1 MLLSMEQSKNNVLLD
16 RSNLELKSLIEKEFQ
31 YLTIDNFIE
40 NNEKWYQFVSGLEN
54 VDLEEY
60 NLEDLISDYFYDCML
75 KDNREALEEYLYS
88 EITNYLEEN
97 EQEFICLIEDL
108 DGWNG
113 YLNGDR
119 WEDME
124 LLDDYLCNEKPYD
137 LIILGR
143 NSGNDFY
150 PNDNYFRFDVYG
162 NLESTNYKDYSDYI
176 SDYFIDDIIENYQ
189 RLDIPGD
196 LDPLLMDL
204 EKIQEVE

>member
-16 RSNLELKSLIEKEFQ
+16 RANMELKSIIEKEFQ

-40 NNEKWYQFVSGLEN
+40 NNEKWYQFVDGLKN

-60 NLEDLISDYFYDCML
+60 NLEDLISDYFYDYML
-75 KDNREALEEYLYS
+75 HDNKEALEEYLYS

-97 EQEFICLIEDL
+97 EQEFICLIEEL
-108 DGWNG
+108 DSWNG
-113 YLNGDR
+113 YLNEDR
-119 WEDME
+119 WEDMDF
-124 LLDDYLCNEKPYD
+124 LDDYLCNESALD

-143 NSGNDFY
+143 NSGSDFY
-150 PNDNYFRFDVYG
+150 PGDNYFRFDVYG
-162 NLESTNYKDYSDYI
+162 NLESTNYKEYNDYI

-189 RLDIPGD
+189 RLDIPAD

>member
-16 RSNLELKSLIEKEFQ
+16 HANMELKSIIENEFQ

-40 NNEKWYQFVSGLEN
+40 NNEKWYQFVNGLKN
-54 VDLEEY
+54 VDLEEC
-60 NLEDLISDYFYDCML
+60 NLEDLINDYFYDYML
-75 KDNREALEEYLYS
+75 RDNREALETYLYE

-97 EQEFICLIEDL
+97 EQEFICIIEEL
-108 DGWNG
+108 GSWNG
-113 YLNGDR
+113 YLDGDR
-119 WEDME
+119 WEDMDF
-124 LLDDYLCNEKPYD
+124 LDDYLCNEKPLD
-137 LIILGR
+137 LLILGK
-143 NSGNDFY
+143 NFNPYD
-150 PNDNYFRFDVYG
+150 DYFRFDVYG
-162 NLESTNYKDYSDYI
+162 NLESTNYKEYNDYI

>member
-16 RSNLELKSLIEKEFQ
+16 RANMELKSLIEKEFQ

-40 NNEKWYQFVSGLEN
+40 NNEKWYQFVGSLKN

-60 NLEDLISDYFYDCML
+60 NLEDLIYDYFYDYML
-75 KDNREALEEYLYS
+75 HDNKETLEEYLYS

-97 EQEFICLIEDL
+97 EQEFICLIEEL
-108 DGWNG
+108 DSWNG

-119 WEDME
+119 WEDMDY
-124 LLDDYLCNEKPYD
+124 LDDYLCDEKPID

-143 NSGNDFY
+143 NSGRDFY
-150 PNDNYFRFDVYG
+150 PGDDYFRFDVYG
-162 NLESTNYKDYSDYI
+162 NLESTNYKEYNDYI

-189 RLDIPGD
+189 RLDIPAD

-204 EKIQEVE
+204 ENIQEVE

>member
-16 RSNLELKSLIEKEFQ
+16 HSNLELKSLIEKEFQ

-97 EQEFICLIEDL
+97 EQEFICIIEGL
-108 DGWNG
+108 DSWNG

-119 WEDME
+119 WEDMDF
-124 LLDDYLCNEKPYD
+124 LDDYLCNEKPYD